1 MIRGFYCNLCDH
13 LGGIARRVSIGA
25 HDADLGRGWQSK
37 GGGYGTLPPQVPRGR
52 DELRTLAKQLAVGLA
67 DSAVGRRILL
77 RRSRERVPV
86 FMLHRFGTDPAR
98 RSGHNPEVLVAALRY
113 LRDHDFQVKLVDDI
127 VKGFEAGSLAD
138 RVVGFTMDD
147 GYEDQGT
154 IGAEVFVAQGCPV
167 TLFLVTGM
175 IDGEYWP
182 WEAKVAYLFSQAR
195 GPFRFEHAGR
205 VYSAFGRNDESSRDC
220 RRALVR
226 SLKRVKLSLAEAEV
240 ARLAQVVGVSL
251 PSEPPEG
258 FRPLTWDQ
266 VGRLER
272 RGVSFGAHT
281 VRHPT
286 LSVEDEQVARREIE
300 ASTARIREKL
310 ARPSRVFC
318 YPTGGYEDFGQR
330 EIDLVKALGYSAA
343 LSSEPGYCT
352 ASGAP
357 DARYELQRFGFP
369 DNLEDFKAVVLQM
382 LRFRRWK
389 TRPRGS

>member
-1 MIRGFYCNLCDH
+1 MGISAKK
-13 LGGIARRVSIGA
+13 LG
-25 HDADLGRGWQSK
+25 
-37 GGGYGTLPPQVPRGR
+37 
-52 DELRTLAKQLAVGLA
+52 VGLA
-67 DSAVGRRILL
+67 DTLAGRGLL
-77 RRSRERVPV
+77 LAGSGRHVPV
-86 FMLHRFGTDPAR
+86 FMLHRFREGADRPT
-98 RSGHNPEVLVAALRY
+98 GHEPETLAAALDY
-113 LRDHDFQVKLVDDI
+113 LRTRGFRVMTVDEI
-127 VKGFEAGSLAD
+127 VSGLAAGSLPD

-147 GYEDQGT
+147 GYEDQGR
-154 IGAEVFVAQGCPV
+154 IGAEVFLAHGCPV

-182 WEAKVAYLFSQAR
+182 WEAKVAHLFSLAR

-205 VYSAFGRNDESSRDC
+205 VYSASGRNDVSSRDS

-226 SLKRVKLSLAEAEV
+226 SMKRLKLDLAEAEV
-240 ARLAQVVGVSL
+240 ARLAEFLGVRL
-251 PSEPPEG
+251 PDEPPEG
-258 FRPLTWDQ
+258 FRPLTWQ
-266 VGRLER
+266 QIGRLEK
-272 RGVSFGAHT
+272 RGISFGTHT

-286 LSVEDEQVARREIE
+286 LSAEDDQVARHEIE

-352 ASGAP
+352 ANREP
-357 DARYELQRFGFP
+357 DSRYALCRFSFP
-369 DNLEDFKAVVLQM
+369 DNLEDFKAIVLQL

-389 TRPRGS
+389 SRPRGA